1 MSKFIIR
8 LDDVHEGMNFVRFDE
23 LMTHLDL
30 LSIRPIIGVIPNNH
44 DQSLISE
51 KKISREIFWKKIK
64 SLFDTDKCDIAL
76 HGYDHVYVNKNRG
89 LLKYGK
95 KSEFSGLDYKTQYNK
110 IKRGLNIFEEHG
122 IKTNIFMAPSHS
134 FDINTLKVLYD
145 LDIKYVTDGFNLFP
159 YKKFNIIFI
168 PQLFASFKNFGFGLY
183 SVCIHLDNYTESDYL
198 KFKSDLINHSRNI
211 TSFSSEKDSWNTNF
225 ITSFFYVIINLIFK
239 FLRK

>member
-1 MSKFIIR
+1 MSRFIIR
-8 LDDVHEGMNFVRFDE
+8 LDDVHEGMNFIRFDE
-23 LMTHLDL
+23 FMTHLDL
-30 LSIRPIIGVIPNNH
+30 LSIKPIIGVIPNNH

-51 KKISREIFWKKIK
+51 NKVSKEIFWKKIK
-64 SLFDTDKCDIAL
+64 FLFDSDKCDIAL

-110 IKRGLNIFEEHG
+110 IKSGLDIFKEHG
-122 IKTNIFMAPSHS
+122 IKSNIFMAPSHS

-183 SVCIHLDNYTESDYL
+183 SVCIHLDNFSESNYL
-198 KFKSDLINHSRNI
+198 KFKSDLINHTRNV
-211 TSFSSEKDSWNTNF
+211 TSFSNEKDSWNTNF
-225 ITSFFYVIINLIFK
+225 ITYFFYFPINLIFK

>member
-1 MSKFIIR
+1 MSRFIVRI
-8 LDDVHEGMNFVRFDE
+8 DDVHKGMNFIRFDE
-23 LMTHLDL
+23 FMTHLDL
-30 LSIRPIIGVIPNNH
+30 LSIKPIIGVIPNNH

-51 KKISREIFWKKIK
+51 NKISKEIFWKKIK
-64 SLFDTDKCDIAL
+64 FLFDSDKCDIAL

-110 IKRGLNIFEEHG
+110 IKKGLDIFKEHG
-122 IKTNIFMAPSHS
+122 IKSNIFMAPSHS

-145 LDIKYVTDGFNLFP
+145 LGIQYVTDGFNLFP

-183 SVCIHLDNYTESDYL
+183 SVCIHLDNLSESDYL
-198 KFKSDLINHSRNI
+198 KLKSDLINHSRNT
-211 TSFSSEKDSWNTNF
+211 TSFSNEKDSWSTNF
-225 ITSFFYVIINLIFK
+225 ITSFFYFPINLIFK